1 MFTTLLGQ
9 HLLKSKFLIVR
20 RFFISQG
27 YVCKNKVELE
37 QSINILKKA
46 KINIDK
52 HPSKANDSGSLSR
65 TAQHL
70 LTRTLNKMNLMM
82 ELSDCVLAAALIG
95 LPTELCSETF
105 VFTSPKN
112 HLALIQLEKHKPD
125 LDKTCARVAA
135 NLDDSAD
142 AQERLNMT
150 QQERDIEDDFIDN
163 DEEDSIAVDEDRHF
177 DEVAPES
184 DEIDM
189 SMFSGL
195 GNAPFYSVDNNNRK
209 QAVPPP
215 LHYRY
220 RGTALWTLN
229 RHEYYSLIKIQRK
242 KAASKQSPSKKR
254 GGRKASKRF
263 CFSQSHPLHASHEQ
277 HLVSKHPVLVCC
289 GVPPKH
295 PGNPPTTDR
304 GGGVD
309 NWEKSAQEYAR
320 YYLCMYRPELPGLT
334 YQYEWDDLV
343 DYVTELTSS
352 PSALSRFRL
361 RAMERH
367 SKGVSS
373 TFRFKRCLQLYRA
386 KSRTLWN
393 KSRQAAIRRSHM
405 FSDAHDLDDNEVQD
419 EEEYEE
425 QHKHIARHRIEM
437 MEKSIKYSNGLL
449 ASVKDCLRLTWQKMS
464 RQSVVSDEAIF
475 MDWDRQDLKS
485 IEMKLSVLTVSLL
498 EIMV

>member
-135 NLDDSAD
+135 NLDASAD

-254 GGRKASKRF
+254 GGER
-263 CFSQSHPLHASHEQ
+263 
-277 HLVSKHPVLVCC
+277 
-289 GVPPKH
+289 PPKGSVSLKATHCMH
-295 PGNPPTTDR
+295 PMSNT
-304 GGGVD
+304 
-309 NWEKSAQEYAR
+309 
-320 YYLCMYRPELPGLT
+320 LCQNT
-334 YQYEWDDLV
+334 QFWCV
-343 DYVTELTSS
+343 V
-352 PSALSRFRL
+352 A
-361 RAMERH
+361 
-367 SKGVSS
+367 
-373 TFRFKRCLQLYRA
+373 CLQSTLVIHLPQTGA
-386 KSRTLWN
+386 VVWTIGKSQPRNMPGIIFVCTGQ
-393 KSRQAAIRRSHM
+393 SY
-405 FSDAHDLDDNEVQD
+405 QD
-419 EEEYEE
+419 
-425 QHKHIARHRIEM
+425 
-437 MEKSIKYSNGLL
+437 
-449 ASVKDCLRLTWQKMS
+449 
-464 RQSVVSDEAIF
+464 
-475 MDWDRQDLKS
+475 
-485 IEMKLSVLTVSLL
+485 
-498 EIMV
+498 